1 MHEVSFGAGLIE
13 KGSARD
19 NPLAAA
25 LRGPA
30 ARGGDFARL
39 SREG

>member
-13 KGSARD
+13 KSARD

-30 ARGGDFARL
+30 ARGGDFVRL
-39 SREG
+39 AREG